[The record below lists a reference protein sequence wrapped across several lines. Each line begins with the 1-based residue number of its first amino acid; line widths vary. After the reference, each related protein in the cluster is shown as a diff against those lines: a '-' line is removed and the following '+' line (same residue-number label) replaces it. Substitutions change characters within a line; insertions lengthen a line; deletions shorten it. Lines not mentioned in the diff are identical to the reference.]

1 MSVDRKTESISP
13 RGSDPQPGRTLLG
26 WPRDVAG
33 LPTRDR
39 LRAGEGA
46 MRIRGLGKTVLGIYL
61 VAVGVVPYLP
71 LLSGLAPLVS
81 LLAIVAG
88 VLILLERRV

>member
-1 MSVDRKTESISP
+1 
-13 RGSDPQPGRTLLG
+13 
-26 WPRDVAG
+26 
-33 LPTRDR
+33 
-39 LRAGEGA
+39 